1 MEDYSNDT
9 EVEFYSSDS
18 EENWWENKL
27 ILIFMNSYIK
37 KHILNA
43 LKSINPNFD
52 ENQMVL
58 NL

>member
-1 MEDYSNDT
+1 
-9 EVEFYSSDS
+9 
-18 EENWWENKL
+18 
-27 ILIFMNSYIK
+27 MNSYIK